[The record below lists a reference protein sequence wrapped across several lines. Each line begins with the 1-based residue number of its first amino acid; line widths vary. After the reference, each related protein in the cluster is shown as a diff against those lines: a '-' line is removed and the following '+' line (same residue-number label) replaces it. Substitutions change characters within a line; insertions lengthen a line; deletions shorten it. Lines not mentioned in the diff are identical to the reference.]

1 MITDISNESR
11 TRLFGHQ
18 VVAAVSGGKDSTA
31 MCLWLREQG
40 IPHSRVFADTGWEA
54 PETYAYL
61 DELRDFLGPIRTVR
75 NEKLWENARPGEG
88 GMVELIRQKQ
98 MFPSRTRRF
107 CTEKL
112 KLAPLKLHMEA
123 LADDMP
129 VINSIGIRA
138 AESQARSKLT
148 EWEWNDDFD
157 CWVWRPL
164 IAWTEA
170 DVIEIHTRNQLRP
183 NPLYLR
189 GSKRVGCYP
198 CIFSNKEEIA
208 ALPESIVA
216 DRIAPI
222 ERELTSDAERRGVE
236 RPGRSF
242 FHMRHDPVTGASGFV
257 PIEQVRAWA
266 RTTRGGRQ
274 MPLLDTAEPGCVR
287 WGLCEHLPDK
297 ADHAEP
303 HDQDLGPGQR
313 IINPDAERWSAE
325 IPADG
330 HPPEDKP

>member
-123 LADDMP
+123 LADR
-129 VINSIGIRA
+129 VGVERRLRLLGVA
-138 AESQARSKLT
+138 A
-148 EWEWNDDFD
+148 
-157 CWVWRPL
+157 L

-266 RTTRGGRQ
+266 RTTRGGA
-274 MPLLDTAEPGCVR
+274 TNA
-287 WGLCEHLPDK
+287 
-297 ADHAEP
+297 A
-303 HDQDLGPGQR
+303 
-313 IINPDAERWSAE
+313 S
-325 IPADG
+325 
-330 HPPEDKP
+330 